1 MDSIRNIPWYYMEKS
16 CCMDYM
22 FMVMSAQ
29 NPTGI
34 VLGGV
39 TPLSVA
45 TAQLVLN
52 KMYSFYM
59 LLRTFIEGKTFEW

>member
-1 MDSIRNIPWYYMEKS
+1 
-16 CCMDYM
+16 MDYM

-45 TAQLVLN
+45 TAQEVLN